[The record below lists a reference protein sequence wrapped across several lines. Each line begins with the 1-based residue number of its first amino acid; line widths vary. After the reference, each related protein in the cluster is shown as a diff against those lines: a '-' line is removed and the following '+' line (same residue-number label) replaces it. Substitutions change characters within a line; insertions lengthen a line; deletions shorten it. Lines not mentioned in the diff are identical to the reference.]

1 MHNIYKSF
9 DNGYEVLWSV
19 FFDISKA
26 FDKVWLESLIF
37 KLKKMGVLCNLLK
50 VLKHFLTN
58 RKQSV
63 ALTEQSSSSTNV
75 KARVSQ
81 GSILG
86 PLFFLNIY

>member
-37 KLKKMGVLCNLLK
+37 KLKKMEVLCNLLK

-58 RKQSV
+58 RKQSI

-81 GSILG
+81 DSILG

>member
-9 DNGYEVLWSV
+9 DNGYELRSV

-37 KLKKMGVLCNLLK
+37 KLKKMEVLCNLLK

-58 RKQSV
+58 RKQSI

-81 GSILG
+81 DSILG